1 MAKNTGAVIERI
13 AKVLGM
19 VEEGIYN
26 VTADGNLYKGEKLIK
41 GSIGSEDGQRWY
53 NVKGMSVQGQ
63 RLMYAY
69 FNGGADALDNNK
81 VVKHLDDNKLNNAGT
96 NLVQVNKSGWKAE
109 LDALRLANGIVIG
122 EEPAQPVTVA
132 PVKPVTVEAPQVEV
146 VAPVEV
152 APEVVVAPA
161 PVAPTQEGTLDRTK
175 LTEKQMEAVIIWE
188 ALLEG
193 MTIKEVAE
201 KLNVKASRVYDVKR
215 GKSNADVTSQLP
227 QLA

>member
-13 AKVLGM
+13 AKVLEM
-19 VEEGIYN
+19 VKEGTYN
-26 VTADGNLYKGEKLIK
+26 VTADGNLYKGEKLVK

-53 NVKGMSVQGQ
+53 NIKGMSVQGQ

-69 FNGGADALDNNK
+69 FNGGAEALDNNK

-96 NLVQVNKSGWKAE
+96 NLVQVNKNGWKAE
-109 LDALRLANGIVIG
+109 LEELRLAQGIVIG
-122 EEPAQPVTVA
+122 EAVDTLVTATPA
-132 PVKPVTVEAPQVEV
+132 PVKPVTVEVPVEAPQ
-146 VAPVEV
+146 APVVTE
-152 APEVVVAPA
+152 VAPA
-161 PVAPTQEGTLDRTK
+161 PQAGGLDRSK

-193 MTIKEVAE
+193 NTIKEVAE

-227 QLA
+227 ALV